1 MVLEAHAFHAAEV
14 PRIHVGIIL
23 PQVFV
28 QKSRERGGRW
38 RRCVLRVNRASRA
51 NGRSAKRQSF
61 FEWMFFSNVQASF
74 WFSF

>member
-1 MVLEAHAFHAAEV
+1 
-14 PRIHVGIIL
+14 
-23 PQVFV
+23 
-28 QKSRERGGRW
+28 
-38 RRCVLRVNRASRA
+38 LRVNRASRA